1 MPTAGSADVPVRNER
16 KSKTKIAGPAR
27 PSENLQLSNSIH
39 ASARG
44 RNAPLLVWAIVAG
57 VALLIVAAIIAAPL
71 LQASGH
77 AAVSSSI
84 YKTFSF
90 VCHQI
95 PERSFHLACYKFA
108 VCSRCTG
115 IYAGFALAALSYPL
129 VRKLKHTET
138 PSLIWLFLAVTPL
151 AIDWSLGYFSIW
163 QNNHASRFAT
173 GFLLGAVTVFYIL
186 PGLIELSSRVISR
199 RSKRQA

>member
-1 MPTAGSADVPVRNER
+1 MSAVTANDRQPAANAEPFDPSIRVVVIWAVAA
-16 KSKTKIAGPAR
+16 TFTIALVALIIG
-27 PSENLQLSNSIH
+27 
-39 ASARG
+39 
-44 RNAPLLVWAIVAG
+44 APLA
-57 VALLIVAAIIAAPL
+57 
-71 LQASGH
+71 QADGH
-77 AAVSSSI
+77 AAFAVAI

-95 PERSFHLACYKFA
+95 PERSFHLLGYKFA

-115 IYAGFALAALSYPL
+115 IYSGLAIAVLIYPL
-129 VRKLKHTET
+129 VRSFKDTRT
-138 PSLIWLFLAVTPL
+138 PSLVWLFAAAAPL

-186 PGLIELSSRVISR
+186 PGLIELSSRSLR
-199 RSKRQA
+199 RRE